1 MKHSQQG
8 TVLLVSLLLL
18 LMLTIIAIT
27 AASQSNLQ
35 LRIASNSQQQN
46 IAFQAAE
53 SGLQRW
59 ANVYFS
65 RSDADPNLVGRLT
78 PDAPEEQLAGAAY
91 EVSPTLASN
100 LPLSEGMGIS
110 EPGLL
115 VYRFEVR
122 SVGRACDNE
131 GNCGADTAHR
141 QGFQNR
147 SFSTSN

>member
-1 MKHSQQG
+1 MKSSQQG

-59 ANVYFS
+59 ANEYFS
-65 RSDADPNLVGRLT
+65 RPDADPNLVGNIAVRNSGGQF
-78 PDAPEEQLAGAAY
+78 EAA
-91 EVSPTLASN
+91 PTLASS
-100 LPLSEGMGIS
+100 LPLTEGMGIT
-110 EPGLL
+110 EPGLR

-122 SVGRACDNE
+122 SVGQACGDSGGDCNVS
-131 GNCGADTAHR
+131 TAHR

-147 SFSTSN
+147 SFSTNN